1 MRTLR
6 TLRFIGLSGPARA
19 AGRGFTTPTGHWFAQ
34 GGDNQLQE
42 QEGASEVAF
51 VARSDLLDYLNA
63 MRDS

>member
-19 AGRGFTTPTGHWFAQ
+19 AGRGFTTPTHWFAQ
-34 GGDNQLQE
+34 GGDNQLHK
-42 QEGASEVAF
+42 GASEVAF